1 MIFYWILQDNKDGGK
16 MVLVIRRMNFILN
29 LQIQMELF
37 IVIQDYYVEEL
48 VNDIL
53 EELYKEVY

>member
-37 IVIQDYYVEEL
+37 IIIQDYYVEEL